1 MKDTAWVGLDTS
13 VAVIVLV
20 TDAPWTTDLLPP
32 FESEKSNDGAAF
44 TVSVNEVVRT
54 TLPPVPV
61 TVIVE
66 LPVGVDDEAVMVIVV
81 LQVGLQDAGP
91 NDADA
96 PAGRPDAVND
106 TDCVGLDTSVAV
118 IVLVTDDPWTTER
131 LPAFEREKSND
142 GGLVT
147 VNPPTSVPNCASGFV
162 TTTSHGPVAAPF
174 KLNAPPL
181 IVVLFGTENP
191 TPVISSWPDFASLTV
206 LLPWKFWPLIF
217 VMLTRPVFSPLD
229 GVMDETDGA
238 VDGGAPWDGRTGAI
252 TSFEPISKSSLSS
265 PPSCASN
272 FVRYFWDASA
282 ALISYDPQTYE

>member
-1 MKDTAWVGLDTS
+1 MTQRAGENGLVSKLS
-13 VAVIVLV
+13 VKPELA
-20 TDAPWTTDLLPP
+20 DW
-32 FESEKSNDGAAF
+32 
-44 TVSVNEVVRT
+44 TVSVNDVVRT

-61 TVIVE
+61 TVMVE
-66 LPVGVDDEAVMVIVV
+66 LPVGVDDEAVRVMVV
-81 LQVGLQDAGP
+81 LQVGLQDVGP

-191 TPVISSWPDFASLTV
+191 TPVISSW
-206 LLPWKFWPLIF
+206 
-217 VMLTRPVFSPLD
+217 
-229 GVMDETDGA
+229 
-238 VDGGAPWDGRTGAI
+238 
-252 TSFEPISKSSLSS
+252 
-265 PPSCASN
+265 
-272 FVRYFWDASA
+272 
-282 ALISYDPQTYE
+282 